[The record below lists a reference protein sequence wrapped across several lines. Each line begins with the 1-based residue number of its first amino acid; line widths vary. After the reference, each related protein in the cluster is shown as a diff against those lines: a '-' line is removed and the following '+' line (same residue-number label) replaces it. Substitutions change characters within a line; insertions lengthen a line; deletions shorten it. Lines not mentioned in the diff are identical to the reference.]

1 MGCRGGGDAAG
12 AAASLNETKLI
23 APEFLAAE
31 CANILW
37 KKIRRNELS
46 NEEALLAAKLL
57 QSAEIELAPT
67 RLALEPASPIA
78 IELDH
83 PATDCIYLAL
93 AADGDCPFVTA
104 DERLLRKL
112 DEARRRIFRARAM
125 SLPEADA
132 LVLRAIVA
140 WSSKCRPIKVRSLT
154 SNGRLGTP
162 CRPTRIALAKW
173 QSPETG
179 KCAPHH
185 RDLEGLAFAESHIR
199 KETIKGGHRRG
210 ADGASPNASIPTPQP
225 VRYRSRFG
233 RYARARIG
241 TSLTFVSDAAVAARK
256 LKVQERL
263 TAVENTRGA
272 CARRAWS
279 SRRDAKSAGRA
290 PQGA

>member
-225 VRYRSRFG
+225 VRYRSSFG

-279 SRRDAKSAGRA
+279 SRRDAESAGRA